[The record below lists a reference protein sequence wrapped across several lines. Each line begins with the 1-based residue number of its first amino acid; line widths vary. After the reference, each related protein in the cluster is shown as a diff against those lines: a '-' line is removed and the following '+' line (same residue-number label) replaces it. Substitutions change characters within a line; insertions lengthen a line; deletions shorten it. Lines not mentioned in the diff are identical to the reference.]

1 MRKFNINVN
10 GKSYAVEVEEIGGD
24 AVASA
29 PVKAIPVASAPVA
42 SAPVASAPVASAP
55 AASAPA
61 APAAAPQGAGKP
73 VNSPMPGLVKKLC
86 FSNGATVKEG
96 DTIIILEAM
105 KMDTPISAPS
115 AGVITY
121 STSEGTNID
130 TGAVLC
136 TIA

>member
-29 PVKAIPVASAPVA
+29 PVKAIPVASAPV
-42 SAPVASAPVASAP
+42 
-55 AASAPA
+55 ASAPA

>member
-24 AVASA
+24 AVASV
-29 PVKAIPVASAPVA
+29 PVKSVPVAAAPVA
-42 SAPVASAPVASAP
+42 AP
-55 AASAPA
+55 AATPVA

-86 FSNGATVKEG
+86 FANGDTVKEG

-105 KMDTPISAPS
+105 KMDTPISAPAS
-115 AGVITY
+115 GVITY
-121 STSEGTNID
+121 STSAGANVD

>member
-29 PVKAIPVASAPVA
+29 PVKAIPVASAPVKA
-42 SAPVASAPVASAP
+42 IPVASAPV
-55 AASAPA
+55 ASAPA

-105 KMDTPISAPS
+105 KMDTPVSAPS

-121 STSEGTNID
+121 STSEGTNVD

>member
-29 PVKAIPVASAPVA
+29 PVKAIPVASAPVKA
-42 SAPVASAPVASAP
+42 IPVASAP
-55 AASAPA
+55 AAPAAPAPA

-121 STSEGTNID
+121 STSEGTNVD

>member
-29 PVKAIPVASAPVA
+29 PVKAI
-42 SAPVASAPVASAP
+42 AP
-55 AASAPA
+55 AAPAAP